1 MLTILLSYLNMKENI
16 RFLTPQ
22 VKHFTNQNKSFSS
35 PSSQD
40 GSIEYL
46 HEDLQRKIITILLF
60 DIFLVSSLHHAD
72 YPQSLDYQSLQFYL
86 GVFYMV
92 MYLLI
97 LKHFQN
103 FLSEFGKLYVWF
115 RSYIKQE
122 NVPQK
127 NQIKSYCCCCQ
138 YYKAYTL
145 LCRQRLSCY

>member
-97 LKHFQN
+97 LKHFPTFSICLGSIQH
-103 FLSEFGKLYVWF
+103 LTEKCPTKKS
-115 RSYIKQE
+115 
-122 NVPQK
+122 
-127 NQIKSYCCCCQ
+127 NQI
-138 YYKAYTL
+138 L
-145 LCRQRLSCY
+145 LLLLPIL

>member
-35 PSSQD
+35 SSSQD

-97 LKHFQN
+97 LKHFPTYS
-103 FLSEFGKLYVWF
+103 SEFENLYVLV
-115 RSYIKQE
+115 RSYIRRKMSH
-122 NVPQK
+122 K
-127 NQIKSYCCCCQ
+127 KSNQI
-138 YYKAYTL
+138 L
-145 LCRQRLSCY
+145 LLLLPIL

>member
-35 PSSQD
+35 SSSQD

-97 LKHFQN
+97 LKHFPTFSICLGSIQH
-103 FLSEFGKLYVWF
+103 LTEKMSHK
-115 RSYIKQE
+115 K
-122 NVPQK
+122 
-127 NQIKSYCCCCQ
+127 IKSNLTVVVANTIRPIH
-138 YYKAYTL
+138 YYADNVCVATKTTL
-145 LCRQRLSCY
+145 

>member
-97 LKHFQN
+97 LKHFPT
-103 FLSEFGKLYVWF
+103 FSICLGS
-115 RSYIKQE
+115 IKHLTE
-122 NVPQK
+122 KCPTK
-127 NQIKSYCCCCQ
+127 KSNQI
-138 YYKAYTL
+138 L
-145 LCRQRLSCY
+145 LLLLPIL